1 MTDSGK
7 VPGGQEE
14 TYQDE
19 PTPSIHPLYKEQ
31 VKFNPVHA
39 GLPLAL
45 WSQCL
50 ECTRV
55 LQAMMIGK
63 NGKVV
68 IEKSCPDHGAM
79 EEVLNDTLFSDDAIS
94 DRRHSPTHT
103 LCGSR
108 IRPLVRF
115 LPKTVETLCPECGK
129 NIIGRV
135 YDWQGDV
142 YMEKTCPEHG
152 YVKDRVSTNT
162 KLFLKCQQWSF
173 EEGAGLRN
181 PKVTDATHCPSQC
194 GMCNLH
200 QSHTLLGQID
210 LTNRCNL
217 ACPICF
223 ANAAVKKY
231 VYEPTYGEIVGL
243 MKNLRD
249 YRPCPATAV
258 QFSGGEP
265 TLHPDFLRI
274 IETASEIGFSHV
286 QIASNGIKLADPDF
300 AMQCARAGLHTI
312 YLQFDGVEDSIY
324 ELTRGRKLFD
334 LKKRAIEN
342 IHGAGMKTCLVPTI
356 VKGVNDDQ
364 VPKILQFAID
374 NIHAISAIAYQPVA
388 FTGRISTGERGSQRY
403 TLGDLAA
410 DISSAGFAEVDR
422 DFYPLSIIAPI
433 SRLLS
438 SIQDTPKITPTSH
451 PSCSSGTYF
460 VVDENKK
467 ATPIPAFF
475 NVEGLFSDIDDLAYA
490 MKDSRFKF
498 LHKLRVYLLFRK
510 HFRKDRAP
518 AGMTVSRF
526 IHALRGMTD
535 KSVGRGKAGEKTYR
549 TLMAAAM
556 HFQDRYNFDVERV
569 KRCVIHYSTPEG
581 MFPFCTYN
589 SGPIHR
595 DWIER
600 KHSIPLDEWKKKN
613 TPA

>member
-1 MTDSGK
+1 
-7 VPGGQEE
+7 
-14 TYQDE
+14 
-19 PTPSIHPLYKEQ
+19 
-31 VKFNPVHA
+31 
-39 GLPLAL
+39 
-45 WSQCL
+45 
-50 ECTRV
+50 
-55 LQAMMIGK
+55 
-63 NGKVV
+63 
-68 IEKSCPDHGAM
+68 
-79 EEVLNDTLFSDDAIS
+79 
-94 DRRHSPTHT
+94 
-103 LCGSR
+103 
-108 IRPLVRF
+108 
-115 LPKTVETLCPECGK
+115 
-129 NIIGRV
+129 
-135 YDWQGDV
+135 
-142 YMEKTCPEHG
+142 
-152 YVKDRVSTNT
+152 
-162 KLFLKCQQWSF
+162 WSF

-223 ANAAVKKY
+223 ANADIKKY
-231 VYEPTYGEIVGL
+231 VYEPTYEEIVGL
-243 MKNLRD
+243 MRNLRD

-274 IETASEIGFSHV
+274 VKTANEIGFSHV
-286 QIASNGIKLADPDF
+286 QIASNGIRLADPDF

-312 YLQFDGVEDSIY
+312 YLQFDGVEDRIY

-334 LKKRAIEN
+334 LKKRAIES
-342 IHGAGMKTCLVPTI
+342 IHEAGMKTCLVPTI

-364 VPKILQFAID
+364 VSKILRFAID

-388 FTGRISTGERGSQRY
+388 FTGRISTSERESQRY

-410 DISSAGFAEVDR
+410 DIASSGFAEVDR

-438 SIQDTPKITPTSH
+438 SIQGAPKITPTSH
-451 PSCSSGTYF
+451 PSCSGGTFF

-467 ATPIPAFF
+467 ATPIPVFF
-475 NVEGLFSDIDDLAYA
+475 DVEGLFSDIDDLAYA
-490 MKDSRFKF
+490 MKNSKFKF
-498 LHKLRVYLLFRK
+498 LYKVYVYFLFRK
-510 HFRKDRAP
+510 HFRKDKAP
-518 AGMTVSRF
+518 RGLTVSRF

-535 KSVGRGKAGEKTYR
+535 KRVGRGKAGEKTYR

-589 SGPIHR
+589 SGPVHR
-595 DWIER
+595 NWIEQ
-600 KHSIPLDEWKKKN
+600 KHSIPLDEWRKKN

>member
-1 MTDSGK
+1 MTDSET

-14 TYQDE
+14 TYRKD
-19 PTPSIHPLYKEQ
+19 PALRFRPLYKEQ

-45 WSQCL
+45 ESQCL
-50 ECTRV
+50 KCTRV
-55 LQAMMIGK
+55 LHARMIK
-63 NGKVV
+63 KDGKVG
-68 IEKSCPDHGAM
+68 IEKSCPDHGVM
-79 EEVLNDTLFSDDAIS
+79 EEVLNDTLFSDHAIS
-94 DRRHSPTHT
+94 DHRHSPTHT

-108 IRPLVRF
+108 IRPVVRS

-135 YDWQGDV
+135 YDWQGNV

-152 YVKDRVSTNT
+152 YEKDRISTNT

-173 EEGAGLRN
+173 EEGAGLHN
-181 PKVTDATHCPSQC
+181 PKITNATLCPSQC

-223 ANAAVKKY
+223 ANAETKKY
-231 VYEPTYGEIVGL
+231 VYEPTYEEIVGL
-243 MKNLRD
+243 MRNLRD

-274 IETASEIGFSHV
+274 VKTANEIGFSHV
-286 QIASNGIKLADPDF
+286 QIASNGIRLADPDF
-300 AMQCARAGLHTI
+300 AMQCARAGLHTV

-334 LKKRAIEN
+334 LKKRAIES
-342 IHGAGMKTCLVPTI
+342 IHRAGMKTCLVPTI

-364 VPKILQFAID
+364 VPKILRFAID
-374 NIHAISAIAYQPVA
+374 NIHAISAIAYQPVS
-388 FTGRISTGERGSQRY
+388 FTGRISTSERESQRY
-403 TLGDLAA
+403 TLGDLAD
-410 DISSAGFAEVDR
+410 DIASSGFAEVDR
-422 DFYPLSIIAPI
+422 DFYPLSIIAPF

-438 SIQDTPKITPTSH
+438 SIEGAPKMTPTAH
-451 PSCSSGTYF
+451 PSCSAGTYF

-475 NVEGLFSDIDDLAYA
+475 DVEGLFSDIDALAYA
-490 MKDSRFKF
+490 MKNSRFKF
-498 LHKLRVYLLFRK
+498 LYKVRVYLLFRK
-510 HFRKDRAP
+510 HFRRDKAP
-518 AGMTVSRF
+518 RGLTVYRF
-526 IHALRGMTD
+526 IHALRGMTN
-535 KSVGRGKAGEKTYR
+535 KRVGRGKAGEKTYR

-556 HFQDRYNFDVERV
+556 HFQDRYNYDVERV

-589 SGPIHR
+589 SGPVHR
-595 DWIER
+595 SWIER

-613 TPA
+613 TPT